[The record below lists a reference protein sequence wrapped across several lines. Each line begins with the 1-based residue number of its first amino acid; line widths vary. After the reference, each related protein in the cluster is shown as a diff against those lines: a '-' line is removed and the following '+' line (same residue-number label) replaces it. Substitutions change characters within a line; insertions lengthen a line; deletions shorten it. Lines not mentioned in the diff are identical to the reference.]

1 MTNQLSL
8 GFFYSLAILALLLLP
23 TLVLSSSPAQV
34 VTLELTPGH
43 GQQVLS
49 VTLSQKPDSIYTF
62 ALGDPDRLVMDI
74 SPAQLPGGKQHIPT
88 DHALF
93 HGIRAAQFTR
103 QTVRVVLDMK
113 QDAPHLVTSRPV
125 ASDQAQHLILVSLL
139 APGYDAVFAD
149 APPDAT
155 PKAPA
160 SKTVE
165 QQDPGSA
172 PITDD
177 TRSQTE
183 SKTAPAQKIFLFG
196 DPQTQ
201 VGSPDTAQASP
212 WGRMEASGFIM
223 AKGAQ
228 EFQQFSGNQP
238 RTFRNTIRVEG
249 KWTPP
254 TSATDLHA
262 ATGSSTTFLLAS
274 AQSDYLWFG
283 PDPTWDDHDLELYE
297 GYLFR
302 GAPGWELRLG
312 KQIVRWGKADQLSPV
327 DNLNPHDLREF
338 ILPDLEDRKIPN
350 WMARVRL
357 FPWAFTLEGILV
369 PFFEAD
375 RFDYSGTKWAPL
387 GIDQLGVP
395 IQETRPARNLGNADW
410 GARSAVTMAG
420 WDVALSY
427 LYAWEK
433 SPRLGFSP
441 NDPQGPALRADHH
454 RQHIVGLEFETTLD
468 KFGFRGEG
476 AYFHEQS
483 LQTRTMQAQAKPVAQ
498 YVLGLDYLGEQD
510 WYANIQFFHQHVF
523 DHEPRLLAKRDS
535 YFLNGEVNREFWRGN
550 ITLKLGY
557 ALDLLDGGSFLTPE
571 AILTYFNNL
580 ELSLGVNLF
589 SGSGESLFGPYKD
602 NDQAFFKAKYYF

>member
-1 MTNQLSL
+1 MTNQPSL
-8 GFFYSLAILALLLLP
+8 RSFCALAVLALLLLP
-23 TLVLSSSPAQV
+23 TPALPSSPAQV
-34 VTLELTPGH
+34 FTLELTPGH
-43 GQQVLS
+43 GQQVLA
-49 VTLSQKPDSIYTF
+49 VALSQKPHSIHTF
-62 ALGDPDRLVMDI
+62 ELGNPARLVMDI
-74 SPAQLPGGKQHIPT
+74 SPARLPGGKHHIPT
-88 DHALF
+88 DHDLF

-103 QTVRVVLDMK
+103 QTVRVVLDLN
-113 QDAPHLVTSRPV
+113 QDALHLVTSRPV
-125 ASDQAQHLILVSLL
+125 AGDQAQHLILVSLL
-139 APGYDAVFAD
+139 APEDAAVFAD
-149 APPDAT
+149 AQ
-155 PKAPA
+155 PKAPLSPPA
-160 SKTVE
+160 SKATE
-165 QQDPGSA
+165 QQDPSLA
-172 PITDD
+172 PILHDA
-177 TRSQTE
+177 RSQTE
-183 SKTAPAQKIFLFG
+183 SKTPPTQKIILFG

-201 VGSPDTAQASP
+201 VSSPDTAQASP

-228 EFQQFSGNQP
+228 ELRESSDSQP

-254 TSATDLHA
+254 TSAAGLA

-274 AQSDYLWFG
+274 IQSDYLRFG
-283 PDPTWDDHDLELYE
+283 PDPTWDEHDLELYE

-302 GAPGWELRLG
+302 GAPGWDMRLG
-312 KQIVRWGKADQLSPV
+312 RQIVRWGKADQLSPV
-327 DNLNPHDLREF
+327 DNLNPQDLREF
-338 ILPDLEDRKIPN
+338 IIPDLEDRKIPN

-357 FPWAFTLEGILV
+357 FPGAFTLEGIVV

-375 RFDYSGTKWAPL
+375 RFDYSGTKWALL
-387 GIDQLGVP
+387 GIDQPGVP
-395 IQETRPARNLGNADW
+395 IQETKPARNLGNADW

-433 SPRLGFSP
+433 SPRLEFSP
-441 NDPQGPALRADHH
+441 EDPQGPALRADHH
-454 RQHIVGLEFETTLD
+454 RQHIVGLEFETALD

-483 LQTRTMQAQAKPVAQ
+483 LQTRNLQARPKPVAQ

-510 WYANIQFFHQHVF
+510 WYANIQFSHQHVF
-523 DHEPRLLAKRDS
+523 NHEPGLLAKRDS

-557 ALDLLDGGSFLTPE
+557 ALDLQDGGSFLTPE
-571 AILTYFNNL
+571 AILTYFKNL